1 MEGVEFCW
9 RSPCTIVE
17 NKHISAC
24 ERKLARA
31 ARRRRM
37 EIRRFKIMATSSV
50 MAPADG
56 GSAAKRM
63 KLSGSKC
70 GEVAREC
77 VGAVDRSTET
87 PQVQFQVNNESK
99 GRGQE
104 KECASLLPL
113 DSGRLEENGG
123 ASPPRVAEESVGCYD
138 DFACPEHG
146 MVSVCGRRREMEDA
160 VAILPAFSS
169 AKNSSALHFFGVYD
183 GHGGSQA
190 ALYCKD
196 RLHELLAEEL
206 KSRDDTQVEVE
217 WQKAMSSCFNKV
229 DAEVLGGGACKND
242 CKTSGESECLCE
254 HTIASETVGTTAVVA
269 VVGSHNI
276 IVANCGDSRAVLC
289 RDGVAVPLSD
299 DHKPYRPD
307 EMARIE
313 SAGGRVIYW
322 NGHRVFGVLAMSRAI
337 GDKYLKPYVI
347 SEPEVT
353 VTERT
358 DGDECLILA
367 SDGLWDVLSNEIVC
381 DVARKCLSGLLP
393 SEGMRSLSDNGGDS
407 PSSAAASLLTKLA
420 FAKGS
425 LDNISVIVVDL
436 KRHRNKK

>member
-1 MEGVEFCW
+1 MEGMEVWC
-9 RSPCTIVE
+9 RSPCSIVE
-17 NKHISAC
+17 KKHISAC
-24 ERKLARA
+24 ERKLSRA

-56 GSAAKRM
+56 GSAVKRM
-63 KLSGSKC
+63 KLAGSKC

-77 VGAVDRSTET
+77 VGAVDSSTET
-87 PQVQFQVNNESK
+87 SQVQFHVNSEIK
-99 GRGQE
+99 GREQE
-104 KECASLLPL
+104 KECASVLPSNN
-113 DSGRLEENGG
+113 DRLEENGG
-123 ASPPRVAEESVGCYD
+123 AQLPCVAEESVGCYD
-138 DFACPEHG
+138 NFACPEHG

-169 AKNSSALHFFGVYD
+169 AKDSSPLHYFGVYD

-196 RLHELLAEEL
+196 RLHEVLAEEL
-206 KSRDDTQVEVE
+206 KSCDDTQVEVE
-217 WQKAMSSCFNKV
+217 WQKAMSSSFNKV
-229 DAEVLGGGACKND
+229 DAEVVGGGACRND

-269 VVGSHNI
+269 VVGSHSI

-307 EMARIE
+307 EMSRIE

-367 SDGLWDVLSNEIVC
+367 SDGLWDVLSNEVVC
-381 DVARKCLSGLLP
+381 DVARKCLSGRLP
-393 SEGMRSLSDNGGDS
+393 SGGMISLSDDGGES
-407 PSSAAASLLTKLA
+407 PSSAAAALLTKLA
-420 FAKGS
+420 FARGS
-425 LDNISVIVVDL
+425 LDNISVVVVNL
-436 KRHRNKK
+436 KRQRNRR